1 MTSLLHGAF
10 ANRLFKNAQPPL
22 HRVESQIIVFNSS
35 IFTLVE
41 KASPYQIVR
50 LIQINKRIDF
60 YHIDSVD
67 FGIKLRGGFFARS
80 SYEGAFREPKL

>member
-1 MTSLLHGAF
+1 MSHQIVGSRMTYLLHGAF
-10 ANRLFKNAQPPL
+10 ANRFFKNAQSPL

-67 FGIKLRGGFFARS
+67 FGIKVFFC
-80 SYEGAFREPKL
+80 EIKL